1 MQRGI
6 QHRRPQHQ
14 QPRQQQAQRAQGAM
28 ASVAPEQAERAQ
40 QGGEGDEAELQAVV
54 QPHCQAQRRQG
65 RDQQRQQRAVG
76 RAGER
81 ACGAEAI
88 EPALAMGWGH
98 DERWLT
104 AAAAVERNNIT
115 SPDLPA
121 SPPMP
126 NPRTL
131 QRLPVSILRA
141 SILLALSATALAAQD
156 DPRHDEIKDLDDI
169 VVRATPLPRTA
180 EDLTRPVE
188 VLAGSRLDE
197 VRAVSLGET

>member
-1 MQRGI
+1 
-6 QHRRPQHQ
+6 
-14 QPRQQQAQRAQGAM
+14 
-28 ASVAPEQAERAQ
+28 
-40 QGGEGDEAELQAVV
+40 
-54 QPHCQAQRRQG
+54 
-65 RDQQRQQRAVG
+65 
-76 RAGER
+76 
-81 ACGAEAI
+81 
-88 EPALAMGWGH
+88 
-98 DERWLT
+98 
-104 AAAAVERNNIT
+104 
-115 SPDLPA
+115 
-121 SPPMP
+121 MP

-197 VRAVSLGET
+197 VRAVSLGETVNRLPGVQSSYFGPGVGRPVIRGLDGARVQVLSDGLASGDVST